1 MICFKI
7 NKKIIN
13 GKLWKARKK
22 MSTKNVLNANQ
33 KKSEFIKLVGDE
45 FSNQINS
52 SNNRNSCLVI
62 QSEAMKKAEYEF
74 QKFSKEK
81 DENGKEKVHTQK
93 LSDYNAFKNSDIT
106 EITKHFVDWLFFENP
121 QGKYNSK
128 DNKNQWQIV
137 RDSTI
142 CSIAI
147 YKAQK
152 EFGGNI
158 IADNKLNKKG
168 KVLIN
173 AEFISE
179 YLPRLNKDEQ
189 KTPMYLSFAEVK
201 QICLS
206 WFQNHKASDGK
217 ATKLKGLSADIER
230 LNKSLLAE
238 IEDDFKKR
246 HDEKIFDKMTM
257 VYNTMNSYR
266 SAYKNLYA
274 NNYAILTGQ
283 KVKTPEVAK
292 KKSA

>member
-62 QSEAMKKAEYEF
+62 QSDAMKKAEYEF

>member
-1 MICFKI
+1 
-7 NKKIIN
+7 
-13 GKLWKARKK
+13 
-22 MSTKNVLNANQ
+22 MSTKNILNANQ

-62 QSEAMKKAEYEF
+62 QSEAMKKNEYEF

-93 LSDYNAFKNSDIT
+93 LTDYNAFKNSDIT

-121 QGKYNSK
+121 KGKYNSK

-152 EFGGNI
+152 EFGANI

-173 AEFISE
+173 AEFISY

-189 KTPMYLSFAEVK
+189 KTPMYLSFAEIK
-201 QICLS
+201 QVCLS
-206 WFQNHKASDGK
+206 WFQEHKASDGK
-217 ATKLKGLSADIER
+217 ATKLKGLSADLER

-238 IEDDFKKR
+238 IEEDFKKR

-257 VYNTMNSYR
+257 VYNTFNSYR

>member
-13 GKLWKARKK
+13 GKSWKVSKK
-22 MSTKNVLNANQ
+22 MSTKNILNANQ

-62 QSEAMKKAEYEF
+62 QSEAMKKNEYEF

-93 LSDYNAFKNSDIT
+93 LADYNAFKNSDIT

-121 QGKYNSK
+121 KGKYNSK

-152 EFGGNI
+152 EFGSDI

-189 KTPMYLSFAEVK
+189 KTPMYLSFAEIK
-201 QICLS
+201 QVCLS
-206 WFQNHKASDGK
+206 WFQSHKASDGK
-217 ATKLKGLSADIER
+217 ATKLKGLSADMER

-238 IEDDFKKR
+238 IEEDFKKR

-257 VYNTMNSYR
+257 LYNTMNSYR

-274 NNYAILTGQ
+274 SNYAILTGK
-283 KVKTPEVAK
+283 KVIAPQVSK

>member
-7 NKKIIN
+7 NKKLLMAN
-13 GKLWKARKK
+13 QEREHKK

-33 KKSEFIKLVGDE
+33 KKTEFIKLVGDE

-74 QKFSKEK
+74 QKFSKVK
-81 DENGKEKVHTQK
+81 DENGKEIVHTQK

-121 QGKYNSK
+121 KGKYNSK

-152 EFGGNI
+152 EFGSNI

-173 AEFISE
+173 AEFITE

-189 KTPMYLSFAEVK
+189 KTPMYLSFAEIK
-201 QICLS
+201 QVCLS
-206 WFQNHKASDGK
+206 WFQSHKASDGK

-238 IEDDFKKR
+238 IDEDFEKR

-257 VYNTMNSYR
+257 LYNTMNNYRASY
-266 SAYKNLYA
+266 KTLYA

-283 KVKTPEVAK
+283 KVKAPEVSK

>member
-1 MICFKI
+1 
-7 NKKIIN
+7 
-13 GKLWKARKK
+13 

-33 KKSEFIKLVGDE
+33 KKTEFIKLVGDE

-62 QSEAMKKAEYEF
+62 QSDAMKKNEYEF

-93 LSDYNAFKNSDIT
+93 LTDYNAFKNSDIT

-121 QGKYNSK
+121 KGKYNSK

-158 IADNKLNKKG
+158 IADNKLNKRG
-168 KVLIN
+168 KVSIN
-173 AEFISE
+173 AGFISK

-189 KTPMYLSFAEVK
+189 RTPMYLSFAEVK
-201 QICLS
+201 QVCLS
-206 WFQNHKASDGK
+206 WFQSHKASDGK
-217 ATKLKGLSADIER
+217 ATKLKGLSADMER

-257 VYNTMNSYR
+257 LYNTMNSYR

-274 NNYAILTGQ
+274 NNYAILTGK
-283 KVKTPEVAK
+283 KVVAPQVSK

>member
-1 MICFKI
+1 
-7 NKKIIN
+7 
-13 GKLWKARKK
+13 
-22 MSTKNVLNANQ
+22 MSTKNVLNAN
-33 KKSEFIKLVGDE
+33 KKKTEFIKLVGDE

-62 QSEAMKKAEYEF
+62 QSDAMKKNEYEF

-93 LSDYNAFKNSDIT
+93 LADYNAFKNSDIT

-121 QGKYNSK
+121 KGKYNSK

-158 IADNKLNKKG
+158 IADNKLNKRG
-168 KVLIN
+168 KVSIN
-173 AEFISE
+173 AGFISK

-189 KTPMYLSFAEVK
+189 RTPMYLSFAEVK
-201 QICLS
+201 QVCLS
-206 WFQNHKASDGK
+206 WFQSHKASDGK
-217 ATKLKGLSADIER
+217 ATKLKGLSADMER

-257 VYNTMNSYR
+257 LYNTMNSYR

-274 NNYAILTGQ
+274 NNYAILTGK
-283 KVKTPEVAK
+283 KVVAPQVSK

>member
-1 MICFKI
+1 MESE
-7 NKKIIN
+7 
-13 GKLWKARKK
+13 KK

-33 KKSEFIKLVGDE
+33 KKTEFIKLVGDE

-62 QSEAMKKAEYEF
+62 QSDAMKKNEYEF

-93 LSDYNAFKNSDIT
+93 LADYNAFKNSDIT

-121 QGKYNSK
+121 KGKYNSK

-158 IADNKLNKKG
+158 IADNKLNKRG
-168 KVLIN
+168 KVSIN
-173 AEFISE
+173 AGFISK

-189 KTPMYLSFAEVK
+189 RTPMYLSFAEVK
-201 QICLS
+201 QVCLS
-206 WFQNHKASDGK
+206 WFQSHKASDGK
-217 ATKLKGLSADIER
+217 ATKLKGLSADMER

-257 VYNTMNSYR
+257 LYNTMNSYR

-274 NNYAILTGQ
+274 NNYAILTGK
-283 KVKTPEVAK
+283 KVVAPQVSK